1 MAADDRPVRDERH
14 GHSGVEK
21 PMSMLSVTR
30 EPDVTDRI
38 LLGEMARMEHERRMK
53 EIRQMDIEEWA
64 SEVS

>member
-1 MAADDRPVRDERH
+1 
-14 GHSGVEK
+14 
-21 PMSMLSVTR
+21 MSMLSVTR

-64 SEVS
+64 SEVA